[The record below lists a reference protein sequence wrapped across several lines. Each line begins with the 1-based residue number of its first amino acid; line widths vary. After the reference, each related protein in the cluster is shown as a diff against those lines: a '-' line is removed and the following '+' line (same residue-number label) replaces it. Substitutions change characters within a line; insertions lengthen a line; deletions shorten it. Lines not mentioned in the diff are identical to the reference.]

1 MEKCREAREEHFHH
15 RTCLADDEHVDT
27 FKGKHR
33 LQVMLF
39 DVFWVSAHQLDM
51 DVKSMVVAMNCCEYS
66 GPILRLCSETR
77 SETSSAP
84 SSCFSV
90 GQAHWGSKVQKL
102 AKQSISAVTLKSHCC
117 CDGLTFSGA
126 CKSCKS
132 HCSLVLLSG
141 GRLVLCL
148 VRQWHC
154 GMSSMKYNMSIYKLS
169 ICIYIYQ
176 YCVWYVYDICEYRLM
191 KIVAVLAQPLKT
203 YRLCP
208 QQRSAAWCLCEAATG
223 RMLVKA
229 VPEGCSHWPF
239 SAERANFC
247 AINRCWN
254 LAAYIQYIYIHI
266 YIILYSLYI
275 HICIYTCL
283 NDGVKIFFQY

>member
-1 MEKCREAREEHFHH
+1 
-15 RTCLADDEHVDT
+15 
-27 FKGKHR
+27 
-33 LQVMLF
+33 MLF

-169 ICIYIYQ
+169 ICIYIYINI
-176 YCVWYVYDICEYRLM
+176 VYDMYMTFVSIGWW
-191 KIVAVLAQPLKT
+191 K
-203 YRLCP
+203 
-208 QQRSAAWCLCEAATG
+208 S
-223 RMLVKA
+223 
-229 VPEGCSHWPF
+229 WPF
-239 SAERANFC
+239 WLSRWRHIGSVHSRGVQLGVFVK
-247 AINRCWN
+247 RQQGGCW
-254 LAAYIQYIYIHI
+254 
-266 YIILYSLYI
+266 
-275 HICIYTCL
+275 
-283 NDGVKIFFQY
+283 

>member
-66 GPILRLCSETR
+66 GPILGLCSETR

-169 ICIYIYQ
+169 ICIYIYISILSM
-176 YCVWYVYDICEYRLM
+176 ICIWHLWVSADENRG
-191 KIVAVLAQPLKT
+191 
-203 YRLCP
+203 RFG
-208 QQRSAAWCLCEAATG
+208 SAAEDISALSTAEECSLVSLWSGNREDVGKG
-223 RMLVKA
+223 RSRRM
-229 VPEGCSHWPF
+229 
-239 SAERANFC
+239 
-247 AINRCWN
+247 
-254 LAAYIQYIYIHI
+254 
-266 YIILYSLYI
+266 
-275 HICIYTCL
+275 
-283 NDGVKIFFQY
+283 